1 MPHKDFSL
9 NSGERQTATQY
20 LSIRADHRFRYEWAD
35 AIIPAGGRGLDVF
48 CGNGYGTQRLAG
60 GGRSD
65 GGRYVIGIDG
75 SAEAIALA
83 NRCYGGPGHDF
94 VAVEW
99 PFEIAAASWDFIVS
113 LESIEHV
120 PDGEAMFAAMAAALT
135 PGGWL
140 VYSTPNETLLPL
152 AGMGNHFHHRH
163 YTHAQT
169 IALADHNGLVVKRY
183 AGQDVY
189 LMEGRRPT
197 GVLNPDRMKLREN
210 QPGQFTIV
218 AAQKPA

>member
-1 MPHKDFSL
+1 MKDFSL

-20 LSIRADHRFRYEWAD
+20 MSIRADHRFRYEWAD
-35 AIIPAGGRGLDVF
+35 AIIPAGGDGLDLF
-48 CGNGYGTQRLAG
+48 CGNGYGTQLL
-60 GGRSD
+60 GRTRD
-65 GGRYVIGIDG
+65 LVGIDG
-75 SAEAIALA
+75 SDEAIALA
-83 NRCYGGPGHDF
+83 RRCYDGPRHSF
-94 VAVEW
+94 LPMQW
-99 PFEIAAASWDFIVS
+99 PFGLAPEFYHFIVS

-120 PDGEAMFAAMAAALT
+120 PDGAAMFAAMAAALA

-152 AGMGNHFHHRH
+152 AGFGNGQHFHHRH
-163 YTHAQT
+163 FTHAQT
-169 IALADHNGLVVKRY
+169 IALADHNGLVVKAY

-189 LMEGRRPT
+189 VMEGRRPV

>member
-1 MPHKDFSL
+1 MPHDFSL

-35 AIIPAGGRGLDVF
+35 AIIPAGGKGLDLF
-48 CGNGYGTQRLAG
+48 CGNGYGTQRLAAS
-60 GGRSD
+60 GRE
-65 GGRYVIGIDG
+65 VIGVDG
-75 SAEAIALA
+75 SGEAIALA
-83 NRCYGGPGHDF
+83 RRCYDGPRQLF
-94 VAVEW
+94 LAALW
-99 PFEIAAASWDFIVS
+99 PFEIATASWDFIVS

-120 PDGEAMFAAMAAALT
+120 ADGAAMFAAMAAGLR

-140 VYSTPNETLLPL
+140 VYSTPNETLLPH
-152 AGMGNHFHHRH
+152 AGMANHFHFRH

-169 IALADHNGLVVKRY
+169 IALADHNGLVVQRY

-189 LMEGRRPT
+189 VMEGKRPV
-197 GVLNPDRMKLREN
+197 GALNPDRMKLREN